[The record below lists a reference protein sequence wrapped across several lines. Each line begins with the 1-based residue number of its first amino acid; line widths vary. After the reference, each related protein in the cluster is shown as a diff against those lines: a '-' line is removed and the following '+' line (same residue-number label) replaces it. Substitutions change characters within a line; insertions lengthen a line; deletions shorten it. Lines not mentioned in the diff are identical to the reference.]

1 MNPKMTN
8 PYLLPGENVPTDF
21 ISGDVHKAGSRTA
34 RVVYS
39 ANASIMITT
48 RTPGYH
54 SRASAHEGDELDYV
68 MDGEMWLFIDK
79 TGFKVKAGD
88 FVRIPGG
95 EMHWAWVI
103 GDKPCTML
111 HVHTPPF
118 IGNPGAAD
126 MAVGMVTDEEKKKGY
141 AVAKDIF
148 DHDFPMDEVEKAVL
162 GASYPK

>member
-8 PYLLPGENVPTDF
+8 PYLLPAENVPMET
-21 ISGDVHKAGSRTA
+21 ISGAVHRNGSRTA

-39 ANASIMITT
+39 PQASIMITT
-48 RTPGYH
+48 RSPGYH

-68 MDGEMWLFIDK
+68 MEGEMWLFIGE

-95 EMHWAWVI
+95 EMHWAVVP
-103 GDKPCTML
+103 DDQTCTML

-118 IGNPGAAD
+118 VGNPKAQD
-126 MAVGMVTDEEKKKGY
+126 MAVAMVTDEEAKKGFPI
-141 AVAKDIF
+141 AKDIF
-148 DHDFPMDEVEKAVL
+148 DHDFPMEEVERRYL
-162 GASYPK
+162 GKEK